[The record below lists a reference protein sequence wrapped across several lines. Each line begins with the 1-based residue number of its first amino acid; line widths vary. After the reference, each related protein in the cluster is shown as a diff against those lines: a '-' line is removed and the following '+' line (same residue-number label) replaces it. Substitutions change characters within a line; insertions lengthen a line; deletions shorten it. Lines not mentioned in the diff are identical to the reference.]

1 MLQIVAETQDY
12 HFWRSGLFQQA
23 SLHAEAL
30 KGEKPFRMGGLPC
43 RCATLV
49 SRSVCSKFDCA
60 EWSADDVL
68 VDF

>member
-1 MLQIVAETQDY
+1 MQM
-12 HFWRSGLFQQA
+12 
-23 SLHAEAL
+23 
-30 KGEKPFRMGGLPC
+30 KGEQPFRMGDLPC

-49 SRSVCSKFDCA
+49 SRSVSSKFDCA